1 MSGLALHSCLP
12 GSATNDGEGD
22 SVSGLRFVDDPL
34 VTVSGQF
41 PLSPAE
47 FSAPERSECPSGPQT
62 RPFALRW
69 LVEMGI
75 PSVLTSYQYCP
86 LRQVAVDAVTGE
98 PRPPRG
104 KLAWT
109 TIAHKDGDEG
119 PSKDYDWE
127 TVPDAD

>member
-1 MSGLALHSCLP
+1 M
-12 GSATNDGEGD
+12 
-22 SVSGLRFVDDPL
+22 DDPL

-41 PLSPAE
+41 PLSPSE
-47 FSAPERSECPSGPQT
+47 FSAPERSECPSGPDT

-75 PSVLTSYQYCP
+75 PSVSTSYRYCP

-98 PRPPRG
+98 PRSPRG

-109 TIAHKDGDEG
+109 SIGHKDGDEG
-119 PSKDYDWE
+119 PSKDYGWE